1 MIFSLSGND
10 YDTATVMII
19 TYIVKNHVNDEDND
33 KAEAWEKKFL
43 EYLKNFK
50 GDNITISFNAEVGGA
65 S

>member
-1 MIFSLSGND
+1 
-10 YDTATVMII
+10 MII
-19 TYIVKNHVNDEDND
+19 TFIVKNHVNDEDND
-33 KAEAWEKKFL
+33 KAKAWEKQFL